1 MPSQT
6 NNRNLDEGA
15 VKLSAGYQIGAV
27 GDNGKTIVATIAQSD
42 SYVVYITDDGKPC
55 FETHCSIMNS
65 KKTELGIN
73 VLKQNPPAVAVY
85 ASEKRKGENE
95 KQFQSDSVNWEN
107 KLKLLESKKLEL
119 SYAGHLGK
127 LIEPGIRPLGFD
139 WKIGISLITS
149 LAAREVFVGTMA
161 TIYGAGDADNV
172 QPIRERMRDE
182 RDPVTH
188 LPVYTLA
195 TGISLMLFYAFAMQC
210 MSTVAVVRRET
221 KSWKWPIIQFTYM
234 GVLAYLASLIAY
246 QILK

>member
-1 MPSQT
+1 MELPVYRMPKWSNVFYT
-6 NNRNLDEGA
+6 IFEK
-15 VKLSAGYQIGAV
+15 VKVFLFDAGKI
-27 GDNGKTIVATIAQSD
+27 IVAIAIILWVLA
-42 SYVVYITDDGKPC
+42 SYGPGDE
-55 FETHCSIMNS
+55 FQ
-65 KKTELGIN
+65 KTELGIN